1 MHENARHC
9 VTIAVILIETRI
21 SPRTPGFLRD
31 SNTTVQFALVERGT
45 SKMRLKIFAVLV
57 AACSL
62 AALQAARADASRTQL
77 AYTSYYVLDQKRALD
92 FYVGLLGMVE
102 RQRITPG
109 AGVTEIVLGFDKDPN
124 TPGILLMHKADRTTP
139 YTVGDGF
146 SRTILHVSDIK
157 AIVQKLTQ
165 AGVTIVR
172 QPTEVAS
179 LKLTYALVRDPDGYM
194 IEFIQ
199 TH

>member
-1 MHENARHC
+1 M
-9 VTIAVILIETRI
+9 T
-21 SPRTPGFLRD
+21 LR
-31 SNTTVQFALVERGT
+31 
-45 SKMRLKIFAVLV
+45 IFAVLV
-57 AACSL
+57 AVCSL
-62 AALQAARADASRTQL
+62 ASLQAAHADAPKSPAAAPAAHSRL

-102 RQRITPG
+102 RQRITPSP
-109 AGVTEIVLGFDKDPN
+109 GVTEIVLGFDKDPN

-139 YTVGDGF
+139 YQIGDGY
-146 SRTILHVSDIK
+146 SRAIIHVADIK

-172 QPTEVAS
+172 PPTEVAS
-179 LKLTYALVRDPDGYM
+179 LKLTYSLVRDPDGWM

-199 TH
+199 TQ

>member
-1 MHENARHC
+1 MK
-9 VTIAVILIETRI
+9 TQIM
-21 SPRTPGFLRD
+21 LRM
-31 SNTTVQFALVERGT
+31 VAGL
-45 SKMRLKIFAVLV
+45 A
-57 AACSL
+57 AACCL
-62 AALQAARADASRTQL
+62 AGLQCAQADAL

-102 RQRITPG
+102 RQRITPSP
-109 AGVTEIVLGFDKDPN
+109 GVTEIVLGFDKDPN

-139 YTVGDGF
+139 YQIGDGY
-146 SRTILHVSDIK
+146 SRAIIHVADIK

-172 QPTEVAS
+172 PPTEVAS
-179 LKLTYALVRDPDGYM
+179 LKLTYSLVRDPDGWM

-199 TH
+199 TQ

>member
-1 MHENARHC
+1 
-9 VTIAVILIETRI
+9 
-21 SPRTPGFLRD
+21 
-31 SNTTVQFALVERGT
+31 
-45 SKMRLKIFAVLV
+45 MRLKIFAALV

-62 AALQAARADASRTQL
+62 ATLQAAHDDAPQTQL

-102 RQRITPG
+102 RQRITPS

-146 SRTILHVSDIK
+146 SRTILHVADIK

-172 QPTEVAS
+172 PPTEVAS

-199 TH
+199 TAR

>member
-1 MHENARHC
+1 M
-9 VTIAVILIETRI
+9 T
-21 SPRTPGFLRD
+21 LR
-31 SNTTVQFALVERGT
+31 
-45 SKMRLKIFAVLV
+45 IFAALI

-62 AALQAARADASRTQL
+62 ASLQAAHADAPTTPPAAPAVHSQL

-102 RQRITPG
+102 RQRITPSP
-109 AGVTEIVLGFDKDPN
+109 GVTEIVLGFDNEPN

-139 YTVGDGF
+139 YQIGDGF
-146 SRTILHVSDIK
+146 SRTIIHVSDIK

-179 LKLTYALVRDPDGYM
+179 LKLTYALVRDPDGWM

-199 TH
+199 TQ

>member
-1 MHENARHC
+1 M
-9 VTIAVILIETRI
+9 TLRI
-21 SPRTPGFLRD
+21 FA
-31 SNTTVQFALVERGT
+31 ALV
-45 SKMRLKIFAVLV
+45 AV
-57 AACSL
+57 CSL
-62 AALQAARADASRTQL
+62 ASLQAAHADAPKAPAAAPASHSQL

-102 RQRITPG
+102 RQRITPSP
-109 AGVTEIVLGFDKDPN
+109 GVTEIVLGFDKEPN

-139 YTVGDGF
+139 YQIGDGF
-146 SRTILHVSDIK
+146 SRTIIHVSDIK

-172 QPTEVAS
+172 PPTEVAS
-179 LKLTYALVRDPDGYM
+179 LKLTYSLVRDPDGWM

-199 TH
+199 TQ